1 MVRDPDAPDPTDPPI
16 FHEIAAERG
25 MPDLPEAGRVT
36 FTRDDGST
44 YERPDPDEFPDY
56 DEIDSTTIVDDGA
69 PDGD

>member
-1 MVRDPDAPDPTDPPI
+1 MSDSPI
-16 FHEIAAERG
+16 FHELAAERG
-25 MPDLPEAGRVT
+25 MPDLPETGRVAPTT

-56 DEIDSTTIVDDGA
+56 DEVDSTTIVDDGA